1 MILSFLDRNLNRS
14 AHQMKKWCKQRIK
27 QKWKVKKKKNE
38 FNIEIYNKMN

>member
-14 AHQMKKWCKQRIK
+14 AHQMKKVVQIENKIEMES
-27 QKWKVKKKKNE
+27 KKKKNE